1 MQNFL
6 PGGTYM
12 NIFNLKD
19 FDNHEQ
25 VVFCQDQSSGLKAII
40 AIHNTQLG
48 PALGGCRMYP
58 YTSMDDA
65 LEDVLRLSKGMTYKA
80 SVADLNLGGGKAVI
94 IGDPKKHTS
103 EALFRT
109 FGRFVQSLGGRY
121 ITAEDVGTNTSVME
135 WIRLETDFVTG
146 IPEYFGGSG
155 NPSPFTAHGVF
166 CGIKAAWKKVTGKDS
181 LTGARVAV
189 QGIGS
194 VGYNLCKELHHA
206 GAILYLNDIN
216 KDALQKAANEFNA
229 TIIEEK
235 DLYHLEVDI
244 YSPCALGATI
254 NDKTIPHLKCS
265 IIAGAANNQLALE
278 AKHCDDIQK
287 AGILYAPDYV
297 INAGGLINV
306 SSEIYGG
313 GENYAMNKIENIYN
327 TLLHIFHLA
336 DKEKI
341 STALAANKIAEQR
354 LVAISST
361 KKVYLPEE

>member
-1 MQNFL
+1 
-6 PGGTYM
+6 M
-12 NIFNLKD
+12 NVFAAKD

-25 VVFCQDQSSGLKAII
+25 IVFCQDQNSGLKAII

-58 YTSMDDA
+58 YASVDDA

-80 SVADLNLGGGKAVI
+80 AVANLNLGGGKAVV
-94 IGDPKKHTS
+94 IGDPKKHTT

-109 FGRFVQSLGGRY
+109 FGRFVQSLSGRY
-121 ITAEDVGTNTSVME
+121 ITAEDVGTNTRVME
-135 WIRLETDFVTG
+135 WIGQETDYVTG

-155 NPSPFTAHGVF
+155 DPSPFTAHGIF
-166 CGIKAAWKKVTGKDS
+166 CGIKAAWKKTTGKDS
-181 LTGARVAV
+181 LTGAKIAV
-189 QGIGS
+189 QGIGN

-206 GAILYLNDIN
+206 GAILFLNDVN
-216 KDALQKAANEFNA
+216 KEALEKAATEFNA
-229 TIIEEK
+229 TIVNDKEIYGL
-235 DLYHLEVDI
+235 DVDI

-254 NDKTIPHLKCS
+254 NDHTIDQLKCS

-278 AKHCDDIQK
+278 SKHGVALQK

-313 GENYAMNKIENIYN
+313 GQSYTMAQIENIYN
-327 TLLHIFHLA
+327 TLLHIFQLSE
-336 DKEKI
+336 KESL
-341 STALAANKIAEQR
+341 STAVAANKIAEQR
-354 LVAISST
+354 LTAISNT
-361 KKVYLPEE
+361 RNIRLLDEKE